1 MKKLVKKIFE
11 FSLTLSVFCVI
22 AAVILAEVNIITSRR
37 IEQNKIAEANG
48 KRQKVLPQAEKDSFK
63 EEVIGGRRYF
73 LGFDNSGGYA
83 GVVFEVTGR
92 GFGGPI
98 NITVGVDKENKI
110 SGIAI
115 SKLDQSET
123 PGLGIKITTPKFQD
137 QFIGKVEGKVKLK
150 RDGGEIDAITAATIS
165 SRAVV
170 KAVEEGLRLYKEVA
184 SR

>member
-1 MKKLVKKIFE
+1 MKELTYKILK
-11 FSLTLSVFCVI
+11 FSLALFIFCVV
-22 AAVILAEVNIITSRR
+22 AAIILAEVNIITSMR
-37 IEQNKIAEANG
+37 IEQNKIAEVNS
-48 KRQKVLPQAEKDSFK
+48 KRQKVLPLAEKDSFK
-63 EEVIGGRRYF
+63 EEEINGKKYF
-73 LGFDNSGGYA
+73 LGFDNNGEYA
-83 GVVFEVTGR
+83 GAVFEVAGR

-137 QFIGKVEGKVKLK
+137 QFVGKVEGRVKLK
-150 RDGGEIDAITAATIS
+150 KDGGEIDAITAATIS

-170 KAVEEGLRLYKEVA
+170 KAVEEGLRLYKEVKQ
-184 SR
+184 